1 MLKAEWT
8 RYRLDFKFE
17 AITSRD
23 RLRSKD
29 TYYIRLSRP
38 DAPLAQGLGEAGLF
52 RGLSIDD
59 RPGYEKKLAEVCAD
73 PERYIENPG
82 LLREWPSIAMGLE
95 SARLDLEG
103 GGRRI
108 LFDTPWSRGDS
119 TLKINGLIWMGD
131 YETMLGRLREKMSL
145 GFSCIKVKIGGI
157 DFGRELKL
165 LSLLREATPG
175 VELRLDANGAF
186 SPAEA
191 LGKLEQL
198 ARYDIHS
205 IEQPI
210 RQGQWAEMARICR
223 ESPIAVAL
231 DEELIALTDREERQR
246 MLEIVRPSYI
256 ILKPTL
262 TGGFK
267 ASEEWI
273 ALGRETGAEW
283 WATSALESNI
293 GLNAISQWAASL
305 RPTLPQGLGTGQL
318 YHNNIPSPLR
328 LERENLSYNPHQEW
342 QIPELNW
349 H

>member
-8 RYRLDFKFE
+8 RYRLNFRFE

-23 RLRSKD
+23 RLRTKD
-29 TYYIRLSRP
+29 TYYIRLSRT
-38 DAPLAQGLGEAGLF
+38 DAPEMQGLGEAGLF
-52 RGLSIDD
+52 RGLSLDD
-59 RPGYEKKLAEVCAD
+59 RPDYEQKLAEVCAD
-73 PERYIENPG
+73 PARYIEIPN

-95 SARLDLEG
+95 SAMLDLDSG
-103 GGRRI
+103 GKRI
-108 LFDTPWSRGDS
+108 LYDTPWSRGES

-131 YETMLGRLREKMSL
+131 YETMLGRLREKMAK
-145 GFSCIKVKIGGI
+145 GFTCIKVKIGGI
-157 DFGRELKL
+157 DFERELKL
-165 LSLLREATPG
+165 LSLLRETAPG

-198 ARYDIHS
+198 ACYDIHS

-223 ESPIAVAL
+223 ESPIAIAL
-231 DEELIALTDREERQR
+231 DEELIALTDKEDRRR
-246 MLEIVRPSYI
+246 MLEAVRPPYI

-262 TGGFK
+262 TGGFR

-273 ALGRETGAEW
+273 ALGRETGANW

-305 RPTLPQGLGTGQL
+305 TPTLPQGLGTGQL
-318 YHNNIPSPLR
+318 YHNNIPSPLS
-328 LERENLSYNPHQEW
+328 LEGEKLSYNPQKEW
-342 QIPELNW
+342 LIPELNW